1 MMPILGV
8 CGRKGGSGKTTTAI
22 HLAGELAARGLS
34 VEVVDCDDQGSASHW
49 ARPGRLPVPVR
60 SMPLDSVDRI
70 EAWSIAIKRIRTD
83 CVVLDSP
90 PHLGVALGG
99 VVGLSDLALIPC
111 GPSGLDLAA
120 TAETVGL
127 VREIRAERDGR
138 RPQIL
143 LVPNRTD
150 WRTLAGRD
158 LRSTLA
164 DLGEPVAPEI
174 RARAALSAAF
184 NTGQWIGSFAPN
196 TPAHKD
202 VSALAECVLGQFGMA

>member
-1 MMPILGV
+1 MPILGI

-49 ARPGRLPVPVR
+49 ARPGKLPVPVR

-70 EAWSIAIKRIRTD
+70 DAWSVAIKRIKAD

-90 PHLGVALGG
+90 PHLGIALGG

-111 GPSGLDLAA
+111 GPSGLDVAA
-120 TAETVGL
+120 TAETVDL
-127 VREIRAERDGR
+127 VREIRVERGGR
-138 RPQIL
+138 RPLIM

-164 DLGEPVAPEI
+164 DLGEPVGPEI
-174 RARAALSAAF
+174 RARAALSVSF

-196 TPAHKD
+196 TQAH
-202 VSALAECVLGQFGMA
+202 VEVRALADCVLGQFGFA

>member
-1 MMPILGV
+1 MLIIGV

-22 HLAGELAARGLS
+22 HLGGELAARGLS
-34 VEVVDCDDQGSASHW
+34 VEIIDCDDQGSASHW
-49 ARPGRLPVPVR
+49 AKPGRLPVPVR
-60 SMPLDSVDRI
+60 SMPLDKVDQIHSWSV
-70 EAWSIAIKRIRTD
+70 AIKRIKAD

-127 VREIRAERDGR
+127 VREIRAEREDRG
-138 RPQIL
+138 PQIL

-158 LRSTLA
+158 LGSALA
-164 DLGEPVAPEI
+164 DLGEPVAPEV
-174 RARAALSAAF
+174 RARAALSVAF

-196 TPAHKD
+196 TPAHRD
-202 VSALAECVLGQFGMA
+202 VSALADCVLGRAGLA

>member
-1 MMPILGV
+1 M
-8 CGRKGGSGKTTTAI
+8 R
-22 HLAGELAARGLS
+22 ARGLS
-34 VEVVDCDDQGSASHW
+34 VEIIDCDDQGSASHW
-49 ARPGRLPVPVR
+49 AKPGRLPVPVR
-60 SMPLDSVDRI
+60 SMPLDKVDQIHSWSVAIRRI
-70 EAWSIAIKRIRTD
+70 KAD

-127 VREIRAERDGR
+127 VREIRAEREDRG
-138 RPQIL
+138 PQIL

-158 LRSTLA
+158 LGSALA
-164 DLGEPVAPEI
+164 DLGEPVAPEV
-174 RARAALSAAF
+174 RARAALSVAF

-196 TPAHKD
+196 TPAHRD
-202 VSALAECVLGQFGMA
+202 VSALADCVLGRAGLA

>member
-1 MMPILGV
+1 
-8 CGRKGGSGKTTTAI
+8 
-22 HLAGELAARGLS
+22 
-34 VEVVDCDDQGSASHW
+34 
-49 ARPGRLPVPVR
+49 
-60 SMPLDSVDRI
+60 MPLDKVDQIHSWSV
-70 EAWSIAIKRIRTD
+70 AIKRIKAD

-127 VREIRAERDGR
+127 VREIRAEREDRG
-138 RPQIL
+138 PQIL

-158 LRSTLA
+158 LGSALA
-164 DLGEPVAPEI
+164 DLGEPVAPEV
-174 RARAALSAAF
+174 RARAALSVAF

-196 TPAHKD
+196 TPAHRD
-202 VSALAECVLGQFGMA
+202 VSALADCVLGQVGLA

>member
-1 MMPILGV
+1 MPILGV

-60 SMPLDSVDRI
+60 SMPLDSVDQI

-174 RARAALSAAF
+174 RARAALSVAF

>member
-1 MMPILGV
+1 MLIIGV
-8 CGRKGGSGKTTTAI
+8 CDRKGGSGKTTTAI

-34 VEVVDCDDQGSASHW
+34 VEIIDCDDQGSASHW
-49 ARPGRLPVPVR
+49 AKPGRLPVPVR
-60 SMPLDSVDRI
+60 SMPLDKVDQIHSWSV
-70 EAWSIAIKRIRTD
+70 AIKRIKAD

-127 VREIRAERDGR
+127 VREIRAEREDRG
-138 RPQIL
+138 PQIL

-158 LRSTLA
+158 LGSALA
-164 DLGEPVAPEI
+164 DLGEPVAPEV
-174 RARAALSAAF
+174 RARAALSVAF

-196 TPAHKD
+196 TPAHRD
-202 VSALAECVLGQFGMA
+202 VSALADCVLGRAGLA

>member
-1 MMPILGV
+1 MPILGA

-60 SMPLDSVDRI
+60 SMPLDSVDQI

-127 VREIRAERDGR
+127 VREIRAEREDRG
-138 RPQIL
+138 PQIL

-150 WRTLAGRD
+150 WRTLAGRH
-158 LRSTLA
+158 LGSALA
-164 DLGEPVAPEI
+164 HLGDPVAPEV
-174 RARAALSAAF
+174 RARAALSVAF

-196 TPAHKD
+196 TPAHRD
-202 VSALAECVLGQFGMA
+202 VSALADCVLGHVGFA